1 MIDTITI
8 DELKVGMY
16 VVDLTCSNSDF
27 SVKTQ
32 GKVKSQKIINQL
44 KKQGVTKLVVEY
56 FPEEF
61 PDARQEEQKDDVA
74 EVQENS
80 NKDDN
85 QEPLVNQHKNSKSV
99 DDEFARSCNIYDS
112 AGGDV
117 KNILSSGASTQRLSI
132 SAIKELANNITESVL
147 RNEYAMAILTRIRH
161 PSTYQWEHVL
171 NSGVLMCGFSLY
183 LGFEKETLKQITL
196 GAMLHDIGV
205 AKVPRGIVD
214 KPGKFTKNDMDV
226 MKKHVAWGQK
236 ICKEDEMNDKVILD
250 MVLNHHERLDGSGY
264 PRGLDESKLSKLARM
279 IAIVDVYDAMTAD
292 RTYKKGDQPINVLR
306 YLMANNK
313 KFDRA
318 LVQQFIKYLGVH
330 PVGSLVKL
338 SDEKLAIVVHGNRNE
353 PVKPKIKIFYNI
365 KHQRYITSKECDLA
379 KVDTKILASVRPED
393 YDVNLP
399 KVIRQI
405 IG

>member
-8 DELKVGMY
+8 DELKIGMY

-27 SVKTQ
+27 TVKTQ
-32 GKVKSQKIINQL
+32 GKVKSQKTIDQL

-56 FPEEF
+56 TPEEF
-61 PDARQEEQKDDVA
+61 PDAKQKEDDSA
-74 EVQENS
+74 ETPE
-80 NKDDN
+80 KTDATEN
-85 QEPLVNQHKNSKSV
+85 QEPLVNQHKNTKSV
-99 DDEFARSCNIYDS
+99 DDEFSRSCNLYDS

-117 KNILSSGASTQRLSI
+117 KNILSSGASSQRLSI
-132 SAIKELANNITESVL
+132 TAIKELANGITDSVL

-183 LGFEKETLKQITL
+183 LGFPKETLKQITL

-226 MKKHVAWGQK
+226 MKKHVAWGQM
-236 ICKEDEMNDKVILD
+236 ICKEDEMTDKIILD

-264 PRGLDESKLSKLARM
+264 PRGLGEEKLSKLARM

-313 KFDRA
+313 KFDRG
-318 LVQQFIKYLGVH
+318 LVQQFIKYLGIH

-338 SDEKLAIVVHGNRNE
+338 SDEKLAIVVQGNRNE
-353 PVKPKIKIFYNI
+353 PVKPKVKIFYNL
-365 KHQRYITSKECDLA
+365 KHQRYITAKECDLT
-379 KVDTKILASVRPED
+379 KFEIKILASVRPED
-393 YDVNLP
+393 YDINMP
-399 KVIRQI
+399 KIIRQI

>member
-27 SVKTQ
+27 TVKTQ
-32 GKVKSQKIINQL
+32 GKVKSQKTINQL

-56 FPEEF
+56 IPEEF
-61 PDARQEEQKDDVA
+61 PEAKQEEDVVEVPKD
-74 EVQENS
+74 S
-80 NKDDN
+80 NEDDN

-99 DDEFARSCNIYDS
+99 DDEFSRSCNIYDS
-112 AGGDV
+112 AGSDV

-183 LGFEKETLKQITL
+183 LGFKKETLKQITL

-226 MKKHVAWGQK
+226 MKKHVAWGQM
-236 ICKEDEMNDKVILD
+236 ICKEDEMTDKVILD

-279 IAIVDVYDAMTAD
+279 VAIVDVYDAMTAD
-292 RTYKKGDQPINVLR
+292 KTYKKGDQPINVLR

-365 KHQRYITSKECDLA
+365 KHQRYITSKECDLS
-379 KVDTKILASVRPED
+379 KVDIKILASVRPED
-393 YDVNLP
+393 YGINLP
-399 KVIRQI
+399 KVIRQV

>member
-8 DELKVGMY
+8 DELKIGMY

-32 GKVKSQKIINQL
+32 GKVKSQKTIEQL
-44 KKQGVTKLVVEY
+44 KKQGVTKLVVEIPDPK
-56 FPEEF
+56 PEE
-61 PDARQEEQKDDVA
+61 QESESTETEDESNEQ
-74 EVQENS
+74 
-80 NKDDN
+80 
-85 QEPLVNQHKNSKSV
+85 QEPLVNQHKNTKSV
-99 DDEFARSCNIYDS
+99 NDEFSRSCNIYDS
-112 AGGDV
+112 ASENV
-117 KNILSSGASTQRLSI
+117 KNILASGASAQRLSV
-132 SAIKELANNITESVL
+132 SAIKELANGITESVL

-161 PSTYQWEHVL
+161 SSTYQWEHLL

-183 LGFEKETLKQITL
+183 LGFPKETIQQITL

-226 MKKHVAWGQK
+226 MKKHVAWGQM
-236 ICKEDEMNDKVILD
+236 ICKEDDMTDKIILD

-264 PRGLDESKLSKLARM
+264 PRGLGEEKLSKLARM
-279 IAIVDVYDAMTAD
+279 IAIVDVYDAMTGD
-292 RTYKKGDQPINVLR
+292 KTYKKGDQPINVLR

-318 LVQQFIKYLGVH
+318 LVQQFIKFLGIH

-338 SDEKLAIVVHGNRNE
+338 SDEKLAIVVQGNRDE
-353 PVKPKIKIFYNI
+353 PVKPKVKVFYNL
-365 KHQRYITSKECDLA
+365 KHQRYITSKECDLS
-379 KVDTKILASVRPED
+379 KVDTSILASVRPED
-393 YDVNLP
+393 YSINLP
-399 KVIRQI
+399 KVIRQV

>member
-8 DELKVGMY
+8 DELKIGMY

-27 SVKTQ
+27 TVKTQ
-32 GKVKSQKIINQL
+32 GKVKSQKTIDQL
-44 KKQGVTKLVVEY
+44 KKQGVTKLVVEIMDVET
-56 FPEEF
+56 PAEE
-61 PDARQEEQKDDVA
+61 DEEQKIDSA
-74 EVQENS
+74 ETQE
-80 NKDDN
+80 D

-99 DDEFARSCNIYDS
+99 NDEFSRSCNIYDS
-112 AGGDV
+112 ASEDV
-117 KNILSSGASTQRLSI
+117 KGILASGSSAQKLSI
-132 SAIKELANNITESVL
+132 SAIKALANNITESVL

-161 PSTYQWEHVL
+161 SSTYQWEHVL
-171 NSGVLMCGFSLY
+171 NSGVLMCGFGLY
-183 LGFEKETLKQITL
+183 LGFSKETLQQVTL
-196 GAMLHDIGV
+196 GAMLHDIGL

-236 ICKEDEMNDKVILD
+236 ICKEDNMTDKVILD

-279 IAIVDVYDAMTAD
+279 IAIVDVYDAMTGD

-313 KFDRA
+313 KFDRV
-318 LVQQFIKYLGVH
+318 LVQQFIKYIGVH

-338 SDEKLAIVVHGNRNE
+338 SDEKLAIVVHGNRDE
-353 PVKPKIKIFYNI
+353 PVKPKIKVFYTL
-365 KHQRYITSKECDLA
+365 KHQRYITSKECDLS
-379 KVDTKILASVRPED
+379 KVDTKILACVRPED
-393 YDVNLP
+393 YRINLP
-399 KVIRQI
+399 KIIRDVI
-405 IG
+405 G

>member
-8 DELKVGMY
+8 DELKIGMY

-32 GKVKSQKIINQL
+32 GKVKSQKTIEQL
-44 KKQGVTKLVVEY
+44 KKQGVTKLVVEIPDPK
-56 FPEEF
+56 PEE
-61 PDARQEEQKDDVA
+61 QESELTETEDDSNEQ
-74 EVQENS
+74 
-80 NKDDN
+80 
-85 QEPLVNQHKNSKSV
+85 QEPLVNQHKNTKSV
-99 DDEFARSCNIYDS
+99 NDEFSRSCNIYDS
-112 AGGDV
+112 ASENV
-117 KNILSSGASTQRLSI
+117 KNILSSGASAQRLSV
-132 SAIKELANNITESVL
+132 SAIKELANGITESVL

-161 PSTYQWEHVL
+161 SSTYQWEHLL

-183 LGFEKETLKQITL
+183 LGFPKETIQQITL

-226 MKKHVAWGQK
+226 MKKHVAWGQM
-236 ICKEDEMNDKVILD
+236 ICKEDDMTDKVILD

-264 PRGLDESKLSKLARM
+264 PRGLGEEKLSKLARM
-279 IAIVDVYDAMTAD
+279 IAIVDVYDAMTGD

-313 KFDRA
+313 KFDRG
-318 LVQQFIKYLGVH
+318 LVQQFIKFLGIH

-338 SDEKLAIVVHGNRNE
+338 SDEKLAIVVQGNRDE
-353 PVKPKIKIFYNI
+353 PVKPKVKIFYNL
-365 KHQRYITSKECDLA
+365 KHQRYITSKECDLT
-379 KVDTKILASVRPED
+379 KVDISILASIRPED
-393 YDVNLP
+393 YSINLP
-399 KVIRQI
+399 KVIRQV